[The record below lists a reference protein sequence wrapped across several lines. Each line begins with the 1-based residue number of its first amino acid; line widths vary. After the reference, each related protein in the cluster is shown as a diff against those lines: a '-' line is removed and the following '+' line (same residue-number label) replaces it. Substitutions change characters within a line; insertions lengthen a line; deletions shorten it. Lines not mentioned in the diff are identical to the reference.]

1 LEAELTTVAI
11 IGAGPLGRV
20 LALLSARAGFHTVL
34 EDVLPSNLRKASPV
48 LDLLHARELG
58 SYATVEL
65 VGSVEE
71 AARDA
76 DLILDSVPD
85 ELESKLEIFW
95 LLDRMAPPRSI
106 FLTPTTALSIA
117 DLASCTYRA
126 ERCLGFE
133 IVGETRPGETVRSEA
148 YPERLL
154 EAHAAVRLRH
164 PPGTLPDVL
173 EQVSSF
179 WRATRVRFEIVPDRR
194 ELSTIA

>member
-1 LEAELTTVAI
+1 MAI

-34 EDVLPSNLRKASPV
+34 EDVLPSNLRKASSALEV
-48 LDLLHARELG
+48 LQARELG
-58 SYATVEL
+58 SYASVEL
-65 VGSVEE
+65 VGSVED

-106 FLTPTTALSIA
+106 LLTPTTALSIA

-133 IVGETRPGETVRSEA
+133 IIGTAP
-148 YPERLL
+148 PERLL
-154 EAHAAVRLRH
+154 EADAAIRLTH
-164 PPGTLPDVL
+164 PRGTLPEVL
-173 EQVSSF
+173 DQVSSF
-179 WRATRVRFEIVPDRR
+179 WRAAGVHHEMLLDPKEVPA
-194 ELSTIA
+194 IA

>member
-1 LEAELTTVAI
+1 METVAI

-34 EDVLPSNLRKASPV
+34 EDVLPSNLRTASSV
-48 LDLLHARELG
+48 LDQVHARELG
-58 SYATVEL
+58 SYSTVEL
-65 VGSVEE
+65 VGSVEA

-106 FLTPTTALSIA
+106 LLTPTTALSIA

-126 ERCLGFE
+126 DRCLGFE
-133 IVGETRPGETVRSEA
+133 IRADKVDTGRIN
-148 YPERLL
+148 PERLL
-154 EAHAAVRLRH
+154 EAGAAVRLTH
-164 PPGTLPDVL
+164 PRGALPEVL
-173 EQVSSF
+173 EQVSAF
-179 WRATRVRFEIVPDRR
+179 WRAAGVRCEAVADPKEVPG
-194 ELSTIA
+194 A

>member
-1 LEAELTTVAI
+1 LKTVAI
-11 IGAGPLGRV
+11 IGAGRLGRV

-34 EDVLPSNLRKASPV
+34 EDVLPSNLRKASSV

-58 SYATVEL
+58 SYPTVEL

-117 DLASCTYRA
+117 DLASCTCRA
-126 ERCLGFE
+126 ERCMGFE
-133 IVGETRPGETVRSEA
+133 IVGETRPSEA
-148 YPERLL
+148 HPERLL
-154 EAHAAVRLRH
+154 EAHAAIRLMH
-164 PPGTLPDVL
+164 PRSTLPDVL

-179 WRATRVRFEIVPDRR
+179 WRATRVRIEMLPDRR
-194 ELSTIA
+194 ELPIIA